1 MKPILVDNCEHYS
14 GQTHSCTKCGRG
26 LPDVCLDFEN
36 MKKAAEAYEISRSQ
50 ENQKSSHSSKGTSDE
65 LRSLRM
71 EKEQT
76 PQAKEESVLSE
87 TKSTRHNGT
96 PRPSDD
102 GDDNP
107 VAAVDT
113 AAVTKPRGRPKKVTA

>member
-36 MKKAAEAYEISRSQ
+36 MKKAAAAYEKTQ
-50 ENQKSSHSSKGTSDE
+50 NTTGNH
-65 LRSLRM
+65 
-71 EKEQT
+71 
-76 PQAKEESVLSE
+76 
-87 TKSTRHNGT
+87 GT

-102 GDDNP
+102 GADDT

-113 AAVTKPRGRPKKVTA
+113 ATPKRRGRPAKVTA

>member
-36 MKKAAEAYEISRSQ
+36 MKNAAKAYEAQQNS
-50 ENQKSSHSSKGTSDE
+50 
-65 LRSLRM
+65 
-71 EKEQT
+71 
-76 PQAKEESVLSE
+76 P
-87 TKSTRHNGT
+87 RHNGT

-102 GDDNP
+102 GDDDT

-113 AAVTKPRGRPKKVTA
+113 SVVPKRRGRPAKVTA